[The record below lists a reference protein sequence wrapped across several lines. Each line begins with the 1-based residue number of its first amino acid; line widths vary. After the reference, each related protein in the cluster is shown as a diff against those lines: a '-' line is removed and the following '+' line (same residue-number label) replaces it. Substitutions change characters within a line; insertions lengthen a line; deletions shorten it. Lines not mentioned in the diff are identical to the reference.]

1 MIAVA
6 YAGGLFSGVSGVS
19 RSNGLM
25 CVFLGIVSMDFT
37 AS

>member
-1 MIAVA
+1 MTHEITDIRRNHLQECVA
-6 YAGGLFSGVSGVS
+6 W
-19 RSNGLM
+19 

>member
-19 RSNGLM
+19 RSNRLM
-25 CVFLGIVSMDFT
+25 TVRITLVAT
-37 AS
+37 WA